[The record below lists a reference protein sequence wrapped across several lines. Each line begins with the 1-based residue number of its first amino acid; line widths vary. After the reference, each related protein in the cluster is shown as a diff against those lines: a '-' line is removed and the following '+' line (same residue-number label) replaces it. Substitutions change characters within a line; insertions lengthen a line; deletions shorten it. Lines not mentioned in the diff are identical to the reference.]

1 MKILNINSYYYS
13 SSVHRHLQNAIQG
26 QGIDS
31 ISYVPLAKGYIPRD
45 ECKYEYNEHVVIS
58 ECYNAIDR
66 YIFHVKHTKI
76 LREINKQINLLDF
89 DCLHAH
95 SLFSYGY
102 ISMKINEKLGIP
114 YMVAVRDTDVN
125 TFFKYMVHL
134 RSMGIKILER
144 SSSIIFLS
152 PSYRN
157 FLIQKYVPKRIRET
171 VFAKSMIIPNGI
183 DGFWLRNK
191 NYSKK
196 MPNNKTL
203 KLLYVGTISKRKNLI
218 TTVKTAQLLRE
229 IGYDAILTVVGE
241 IIDRAIFNQIKDL
254 PYVNY
259 INPMPKENLIK
270 IYRENDIFIMPSITE
285 TFGLVYAEAMSQ
297 GLPIIY
303 TKGQGFDGQFE
314 DGVVGYS
321 VNCYDAQ
328 DIANKVISILDKY
341 EECSRNCI
349 ELCNKFDWDKI
360 ATTYTKVYK
369 DILNKN

>member
-1 MKILNINSYYYS
+1 
-13 SSVHRHLQNAIQG
+13 
-26 QGIDS
+26 
-31 ISYVPLAKGYIPRD
+31 
-45 ECKYEYNEHVVIS
+45 
-58 ECYNAIDR
+58 
-66 YIFHVKHTKI
+66 
-76 LREINKQINLLDF
+76 
-89 DCLHAH
+89 
-95 SLFSYGY
+95 
-102 ISMKINEKLGIP
+102 
-114 YMVAVRDTDVN
+114 VN